1 MATEFYNRMQGIA
14 TNLLTR
20 FGHNIEL
27 LDANRTVLDTY
38 QGLKNGI
45 ANEMAPATV
54 LEKSDAVVYVSTGTV
69 KPQMGNFIRINNIIY
84 RIIHIDDVEP
94 TDLTLLF
101 KIFISNG
108 AE

>member
-1 MATEFYNRMQGIA
+1 MADAFYTRMQGLA

-20 FGHNIEL
+20 FGHSIEL
-27 LDANRTVLDTY
+27 IDANRTVLDTY
-38 QGLKNGI
+38 QGLKSGLGSEN
-45 ANEMAPATV
+45 APATV
-54 LEKSDAVVYVSTGTV
+54 LERSSAVVYISSGTV
-69 KPQMGNFIRINNIIY
+69 KPQMGQFLRINGTLF

-101 KIFISNG
+101 KIFVSDG